1 VNPTDAIDTS
11 GITFAAQE
19 APYLEGEVVE
29 ETKPQTF
36 KLSDPDVEEKLKAL
50 FDRQQSELEEEE
62 ADQKTSF
69 YTNRAAR
76 RAVIKANRR
85 RR

>member
-1 VNPTDAIDTS
+1 MGPENEIDTS

-29 ETKPQTF
+29 ETKPETF
-36 KLSDPDVEEKLKAL
+36 KLTDPDVEEKLKAL
-50 FDRQQSELEEEE
+50 FESQLAREVEDTRPQ
-62 ADQKTSF
+62 F

>member
-1 VNPTDAIDTS
+1 MELK
-11 GITFAAQE
+11 AQ
-19 APYLEGEVVE
+19 ATPYLEGEVVE
-29 ETKPQTF
+29 ETKSQTF
-36 KLSDPDVEEKLKAL
+36 KLSDPDVEEKLKAM
-50 FDRQQSELEEEE
+50 FDSQLVRGVE
-62 ADQKTSF
+62 DTKTQF